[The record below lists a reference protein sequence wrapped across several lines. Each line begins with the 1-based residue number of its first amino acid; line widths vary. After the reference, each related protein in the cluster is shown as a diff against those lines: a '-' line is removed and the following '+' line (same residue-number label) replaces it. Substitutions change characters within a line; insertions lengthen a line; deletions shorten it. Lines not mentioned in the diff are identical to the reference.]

1 MQYSLPFEMTSWS
14 RCGKVPISDW
24 DTLTL
29 RKEPENSFNGS
40 AVAIYKGPQKVGYV
54 PDGSSRLITRLIDQ
68 GVALRVHVA
77 ISSEDEPEPQAPH
90 LVIFG
95 DIPD

>member
-1 MQYSLPFEMTSWS
+1 MKYSLPFEMTSWY

-24 DTLTL
+24 DALTL
-29 RKEPENSFNGS
+29 RKEPENSFNSS
-40 AVAIYKGPQKVGYV
+40 AVAIYKGAQKVGYV
-54 PDGSSRLITRLIDQ
+54 PDRSSRLITRLIDQ
-68 GVALRVHVA
+68 GVQLRVHVA
-77 ISSEDEPEPQAPH
+77 IGSDDEPEPQAPH